1 MTDLKLV
8 IGEQNRS
15 AWSLRAWLLLKQ
27 LGLEFEEVVVPLGRA
42 DTVEQILRYS
52 PSGKLPIL
60 IADSVKVWDAMA
72 IAETLGEH
80 FTDLWPGSAEA
91 RAVARSICAEVHG
104 GFRDQQVFLPMDF
117 TSRFAPPG
125 RLLAPVA
132 ADVRRIVDIW
142 STCRSRY
149 GAGGPFLFGE
159 FTIPDAMFAPICAA
173 FTTHSIALDDLARAY
188 VGHMMELPAMLEWA
202 DAARGEPGARPT
214 RAATSAA
221 PAEFLQESPAR
232 TAAPAR
238 GTPFPPPPMPPVPP
252 LIEPA
257 PGPRPA
263 ATSFIP
269 VGRPVASPPPPRP
282 GSQDFIPP
290 ALPPVPLP
298 EPPPAAASEPEPAE
312 EPPLELTVLAPDEPE
327 DGEDAGPP
335 ALGLPGVVPTR
346 PYVEPAAEMQAEAA
360 ARRLVRPPGG
370 TGLFRWR
377 APRAQPAMPEPEP
390 EPVPAPRP
398 RMTSAPEPGRP
409 LRPEPIP
416 PPVAPLQPR
425 PAAPAPV
432 PPEPA
437 PAAAAEELMPP
448 LPSSGRPLLRPG
460 TIKPIG
466 DGIRRRR

>member
-80 FTDLWPGSAEA
+80 FTDVWPASAEA

-232 TAAPAR
+232 DGGTGARHAVPATAHAAR
-238 GTPFPPPPMPPVPP
+238 AAADRAGTG
-252 LIEPA
+252 PA
-257 PGPRPA
+257 PGSDILHPR
-263 ATSFIP
+263 
-269 VGRPVASPPPPRP
+269 RAS
-282 GSQDFIPP
+282 
-290 ALPPVPLP
+290 
-298 EPPPAAASEPEPAE
+298 
-312 EPPLELTVLAPDEPE
+312 
-327 DGEDAGPP
+327 
-335 ALGLPGVVPTR
+335 
-346 PYVEPAAEMQAEAA
+346 
-360 ARRLVRPPGG
+360 
-370 TGLFRWR
+370 RWR
-377 APRAQPAMPEPEP
+377 AR
-390 EPVPAPRP
+390 R
-398 RMTSAPEPGRP
+398 R
-409 LRPEPIP
+409 
-416 PPVAPLQPR
+416 
-425 PAAPAPV
+425 PAPV
-432 PPEPA
+432 RRTSSRPRCRPRRCRSHRRLRRA
-437 PAAAAEELMPP
+437 S
-448 LPSSGRPLLRPG
+448 PSRPRSP
-460 TIKPIG
+460 
-466 DGIRRRR
+466 RSS

>member
-1 MTDLKLV
+1 
-8 IGEQNRS
+8 
-15 AWSLRAWLLLKQ
+15 LRAWLLLKQ

-60 IADSVKVWDAMA
+60 IADSIKVWDAMA

-80 FTDLWPGSAEA
+80 FTDLWPASAEA

-117 TSRFAPPG
+117 TSRFAAPG

-142 STCRSRY
+142 ATCRSRY

-159 FTIPDAMFAPICAA
+159 FTIPDAMFAPVCAA

-221 PAEFLQESPAR
+221 PVEFLQESSAR

-238 GTPFPPPPMPPVPP
+238 GTPFPPPPMAPVPP
-252 LIEPA
+252 LIEPTPA

-269 VGRPVASPPPPRP
+269 VGRPVANPPPARP
-282 GSQDFIPP
+282 GPQAFIPP
-290 ALPPVPLP
+290 VPPP
-298 EPPPAAASEPEPAE
+298 EPPPSLVNEPEPAE

-346 PYVEPAAEMQAEAA
+346 PYVEPAAEMQADAA
-360 ARRLVRPPGG
+360 SRRLMRPPGG

-377 APRAQPAMPEPEP
+377 SPRAQPASPEPEP
-390 EPVPAPRP
+390 EPVQAPPP
-398 RMTSAPEPGRP
+398 RMAPAPEPARRLP
-409 LRPEPIP
+409 PEPAP

-432 PPEPA
+432 PPEPS
-437 PAAAAEELMPP
+437 PAAAAEEVMPP

>member
-8 IGEQNRS
+8 IGDQNRS

-27 LGLEFEEVVVPLGRA
+27 LGLEFQEIVVPLGRA

-60 IADSVKVWDAMA
+60 IAGSIKVWDAMA

-80 FTDLWPGSAEA
+80 FTALWPGGAEA
-91 RAVARSICAEVHG
+91 RALARSICAEMHG

-132 ADVRRIVDIW
+132 ADLRRIVDIW
-142 STCRSRY
+142 VTCRTRY

-202 DAARGEPGARPT
+202 AAARGEPGARPT
-214 RAATSAA
+214 RASTAASTVELFQEPPARPAA
-221 PAEFLQESPAR
+221 PP
-232 TAAPAR
+232 R
-238 GTPFPPPPMPPVPP
+238 GTPFPPPPTPPVPP

-257 PGPRPA
+257 PAPSPRPA

-269 VGRPVASPPPPRP
+269 MARPVASPPPANPRP
-282 GSQDFIPP
+282 QAFIPSVLP
-290 ALPPVPLP
+290 AAPPLP
-298 EPPPAAASEPEPAE
+298 VEPLPSPAPAPAPANDPVLAE

-327 DGEDAGPP
+327 DGEDG
-335 ALGLPGVVPTR
+335 
-346 PYVEPAAEMQAEAA
+346 
-360 ARRLVRPPGG
+360 ARRHWGC
-370 TGLFRWR
+370 R
-377 APRAQPAMPEPEP
+377 AWSGPDL
-390 EPVPAPRP
+390 
-398 RMTSAPEPGRP
+398 TSSP
-409 LRPEPIP
+409 
-416 PPVAPLQPR
+416 
-425 PAAPAPV
+425 
-432 PPEPA
+432 
-437 PAAAAEELMPP
+437 
-448 LPSSGRPLLRPG
+448 
-460 TIKPIG
+460 
-466 DGIRRRR
+466 RRRRALKRSPKAGPSARWHGPVSLAGAEDAAGTART